1 MKSFKVT
8 AHKIIGCEAIVC
20 AENKEEAF
28 NIANL
33 NSDELDWKEFD
44 QLDFSVQPNKN
55 VKITEATEFPYE
67 EIRDKNGD
75 YFLSLGSAFAKLA
88 DMQNV
93 FISDMTTE
101 WRESVLKHI
110 WSVIINDTEEG
121 VMWTFTDPRHYV
133 NREGFI
139 VTKEARQ
146 HDDEEYHERIELETA
161 ICS

>member
-44 QLDFSVQPNKN
+44 QLDFSVQPDKN
-55 VKITEATEFPYE
+55 VKITEAEEFPYE
-67 EIRDKNGD
+67 EIRDAHGD
-75 YFLSLGSAFAKLA
+75 YFLSLGAALAKIA

-93 FISDMTTE
+93 FISDMT
-101 WRESVLKHI
+101 
-110 WSVIINDTEEG
+110 
-121 VMWTFTDPRHYV
+121 MTFLALNTDR
-133 NREGFI
+133 
-139 VTKEARQ
+139 
-146 HDDEEYHERIELETA
+146 
-161 ICS
+161 